1 MLTDCAKAYSCS
13 TNWAGFVVTSN
24 LTAGDAAGMA
34 QLGLT
39 MRDMQRDAYW
49 QLPIATSVADV
60 ETAGALANVGVALP
74 AVELPLTVRR
84 GPIMVTAWKRATLA
98 MGTLMLVTLN
108 KFDSLP

>member
-24 LTAGDAAGMA
+24 LTARDAVGMA
-34 QLGLT
+34 HLGLT
-39 MRDMQRDAYW
+39 MRNMQRDAYW
-49 QLPIATSVADV
+49 QLPIATSVVDV

-84 GPIMVTAWKRATLA
+84 GPIMVTWKRTTLA
-98 MGTLMLVTLN
+98 IGTLMLVTLN
-108 KFDSLP
+108 KFDSLL